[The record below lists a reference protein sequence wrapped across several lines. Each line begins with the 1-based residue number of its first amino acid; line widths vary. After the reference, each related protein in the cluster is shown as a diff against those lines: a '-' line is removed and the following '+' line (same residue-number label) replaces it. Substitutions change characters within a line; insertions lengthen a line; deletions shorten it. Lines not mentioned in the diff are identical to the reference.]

1 MRALIGFLF
10 AVFACDSAQAGMPS
24 ECATIKNDIERLQ
37 CYDGYFRPKAED
49 KDRPETR
56 KTPTSPWQ
64 FSTKTD
70 KMTDKVSYYLIN
82 RAIEQESEYPD
93 RRFLLVITCDR
104 QTASAYFFT
113 DQYLSGQNTE
123 RRRVRFRVDGAITVT
138 VYLILILVRPIT
150 VTVYLI
156 LILVRVRRLSAPLC
170 RLQTAAGGAFQGIQP
185 IITTNG
191 PTGRFRLP

>member
-138 VYLILILVRPIT
+138 VYLILILVR
-150 VTVYLI
+150 
-156 LILVRVRRLSAPLC
+156 VRRLSAPLC